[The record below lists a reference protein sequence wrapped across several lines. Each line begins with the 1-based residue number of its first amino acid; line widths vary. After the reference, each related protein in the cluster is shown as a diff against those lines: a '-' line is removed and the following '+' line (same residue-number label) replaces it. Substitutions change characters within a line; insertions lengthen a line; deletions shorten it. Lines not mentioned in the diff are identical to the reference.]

1 MQQAVLGCSQLEN
14 SIPAPASCF
23 PSRHSLDPQRAR
35 RSRAQEQAHSHRQ
48 RGGGRKAE
56 SRLSQQIAPSTS
68 LPPCAVVPQQQG
80 QMYWNKDGTGLPAS
94 LARDRRNRDMLL
106 AVAAQGHTE
115 QALLSGAVDF
125 TQKSSNA
132 SPTLQ
137 PKCQTSKLLH
147 SRVLSLFSSPSLCQ
161 HGRAVEIQLPFP
173 GE

>member
-1 MQQAVLGCSQLEN
+1 
-14 SIPAPASCF
+14 
-23 PSRHSLDPQRAR
+23 
-35 RSRAQEQAHSHRQ
+35 
-48 RGGGRKAE
+48 
-56 SRLSQQIAPSTS
+56 
-68 LPPCAVVPQQQG
+68 
-80 QMYWNKDGTGLPAS
+80 MYWNKDGTGLPAS
-94 LARDRRNRDMLL
+94 QPGQGQEEQGLL

-137 PKCQTSKLLH
+137 LKRQTPKLLH